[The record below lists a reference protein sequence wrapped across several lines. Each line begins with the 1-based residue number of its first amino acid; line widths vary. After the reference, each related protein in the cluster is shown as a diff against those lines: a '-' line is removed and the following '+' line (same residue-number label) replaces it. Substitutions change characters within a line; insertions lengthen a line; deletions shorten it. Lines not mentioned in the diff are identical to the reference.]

1 MDTIHGPT
9 VQIVAGTLVY
19 QITLS
24 SGMIITNPSVFGP
37 EYHSCIIPPVIITED
52 GKILSA
58 PKTKTELR
66 PPDVLT

>member
-9 VQIVAGTLVY
+9 VQIAAGTVVY

-24 SGMIITNPSVFGP
+24 SGMIVTNPSGFGP
-37 EYHSCIIPPVIITED
+37 DDDYSRIIPTVIVAEG

-58 PKTKTELR
+58 PKTKDTIKKAS
-66 PPDVLT
+66 D